1 MIQNLKMLN
10 RSSLISFGFSF
21 MLLFSF
27 KADAESMIPDF
38 SARYIFETDQFDFE
52 GIRQLKTF
60 ADKRVF
66 SFEDRAR
73 LIKAEFYSEF
83 IDADE
88 IKSLSYDANFR
99 FTFFR
104 RFTNFDFDWETKKLT
119 STGQYDWQ
127 ATLMEA
133 PVYDPLNVQVELRK
147 RLMLGETEFSLQL
160 PEIKQVNWWKILTPS
175 KVKLF
180 LP

>member
-1 MIQNLKMLN
+1 MIQSLKMLN

-83 IDADE
+83 IE
-88 IKSLSYDANFR
+88 QMKSNQSLTMLILDLLSFVDLQN
-99 FTFFR
+99 
-104 RFTNFDFDWETKKLT
+104 LT
-119 STGQYDWQ
+119 LIGR
-127 ATLMEA
+127 
-133 PVYDPLNVQVELRK
+133 PKN
-147 RLMLGETEFSLQL
+147 
-160 PEIKQVNWWKILTPS
+160 
-175 KVKLF
+175 
-180 LP
+180 